1 MSSYSINGF
10 NYVNQRS
17 DQTDYGEEVL
27 FAPGNETL
35 EGEPRSLESF
45 VDMSKS
51 VVSRELHS
59 SAYTNPNEYQQ
70 TIPVS

>member
-51 VVSRELHS
+51 VAS
-59 SAYTNPNEYQQ
+59 N
-70 TIPVS
+70 